1 MNRNDLIDTPYG
13 KKRWSFM
20 LGAMRAAEVLNTA
33 DHLMRCG
40 DKIIVSLDA
49 TEWDAYWNTDFSEE
63 N

>member
-13 KKRWSFM
+13 KKRWSLI
-20 LGAMRAAEVLNTA
+20 LGAFRAAEVLNTA
-33 DHLMRCG
+33 DHLTRCG

-49 TEWDAYWNTDFSEE
+49 AEWDTYWNTDFIEE